1 MESEEDS
8 ATDGLVLDWLFED
21 LTGIF
26 ILFECS
32 TNVGYE
38 EFVRVCDDDGL
49 SVIRCQECFLL

>member
-1 MESEEDS
+1 MESEEES
-8 ATDGLVLDWLFED
+8 ARDGLVLDWLFDD

-26 ILFECS
+26 IPFECI

-49 SVIRCQECFLL
+49 SR